1 MWVLAYA
8 ADPAATRDLM
18 ARHRSLVEGTVNNLK
33 NHLGAKHAQWK
44 GLAMARLQFG
54 LAIVM
59 LNVLKWHKIRHGK
72 LENLK
77 DKRAREAAAA

>member
-1 MWVLAYA
+1 
-8 ADPAATRDLM
+8 M

-33 NHLGAKHAQWK
+33 HHVGAEHAWWK

-59 LNVLKWHKIRHGK
+59 LNVLKWHKIHHGQ

-77 DKRAREAAAA
+77 VKRAQQAQVA